1 MLDANALIG
10 FFEGRSGASEKV
22 QRLLSDALRQDAPL
36 LMSAVNWGEVF
47 YMEWRYRGEAMA
59 REAEATLQRMP
70 IAIIAADRERAT
82 RAGALKQRHGLGYA
96 DAFAAELAIA
106 SAHNQ
111 REQLH
116 DPTAHAEMIAI
127 TQAAEALGDWRL
139 EGCTLYVTLEPCPM
153 CAGAILQA
161 RIPVVVYGAADPKA
175 GQLAGARCISC

>member
-1 MLDANALIG
+1 MRRYVLDANALIG

-96 DAFAAELAIA
+96 DAFAAELAMERGA
-106 SAHNQ
+106 W
-111 REQLH
+111 L
-116 DPTAHAEMIAI
+116 
-127 TQAAEALGDWRL
+127 
-139 EGCTLYVTLEPCPM
+139 VT
-153 CAGAILQA
+153 
-161 RIPVVVYGAADPKA
+161 ADPEFSKV
-175 GQLAGARCISC
+175 GKGLSVFSLPRHEK